1 MILHDAGRDTEARLQ
16 LRESLR
22 LREAMPGDHAGLA
35 GDTLRLLGENSAGL
49 GEHATAERQL
59 RRAVS
64 LTREGYGAPHPHALR
79 PELSLA
85 RPPARAGGE
94 TGSECG
100 RGRREQYVVISVVA
114 VSSNNKNNVLSIL

>member
-35 GDTLRLLGENSAGL
+35 GDPLRLLGETSAGL

-64 LTREGYGAPHPHALR
+64 LTREGYGATHTHS
-79 PELSLA
+79 LSVAMSQA
-85 RPPARAGGE
+85 RRMGRASGG
-94 TGSECG
+94 GRWWSFVGIQDVSVSEKKQNQN
-100 RGRREQYVVISVVA
+100 R
-114 VSSNNKNNVLSIL
+114 

>member
-35 GDTLRLLGENSAGL
+35 GDTLRLLGETSAGL

-64 LTREGYGAPHPHALR
+64 LTREGYGATHPHALR
-79 PELSLA
+79 AELSLA
-85 RPPARAGGE
+85 RLQGSGEHTSEIQCLKRTSYAGFCS
-94 TGSECG
+94 TK
-100 RGRREQYVVISVVA
+100 
-114 VSSNNKNNVLSIL
+114 KNLNRL